1 MAVFCLLSPIKKV
14 VFQLAH
20 NIEHAIVQDNN
31 HNPPHQHATIT
42 THHHS
47 NEVST
52 HHSHRALTFLK
63 LVFNSNDQQPEH
75 FKSDEKYNT
84 DKQLSQ
90 TYYPT
95 LASTTSTDTVHN
107 WWYLE
112 KKYSSQRDLF
122 KQPPQL

>member
-20 NIEHAIVQDNN
+20 NIEHAIAQDND
-31 HNPPHQHATIT
+31 HNPPHQHETIA

-52 HHSHRALTFLK
+52 HHSHRALSFLK
-63 LVFNSNDQQPEH
+63 LVFNSNDQQSEQS
-75 FKSDEKYNT
+75 KSDEKYNT

-90 TYYPT
+90 THYPT
-95 LASTTSTDTVHN
+95 LVSATSTEAVQN

-112 KKYSSQRDLF
+112 KKYTSQRDLF
-122 KQPPQL
+122 IKPPRL

>member
-1 MAVFCLLSPIKKV
+1 MAVFCLLSPVQKV

-20 NIEHAIVQDNN
+20 NIEHAIAQDNH
-31 HNPPHQHATIT
+31 HNPPH
-42 THHHS
+42 HHETPAS
-47 NEVST
+47 NHHENDVAT
-52 HHSHRALTFLK
+52 HHSHRVLTFLK
-63 LVFNSNDQQPEH
+63 LVFNDNDQQPEH

-95 LASTTSTDTVHN
+95 LASTTPIEIVHN

-112 KKYSSQRDLF
+112 KKYTSQRDLVI
-122 KQPPQL
+122 QPPRL

>member
-1 MAVFCLLSPIKKV
+1 MAVFCLLSPLQKV
-14 VFQLAH
+14 VFQLVH
-20 NIEHAIVQDNN
+20 NIEHAIVQDSH
-31 HNPPHQHATIT
+31 HNPPHHHETTT

-47 NEVST
+47 NVVAT

-63 LVFNSNDQQPEH
+63 LVFNNNDQQPDH

-90 TYYPT
+90 TYFPNLT
-95 LASTTSTDTVHN
+95 TTTSIEAVNN

-112 KKYSSQRDLF
+112 KKYNSQRDLF
-122 KQPPQL
+122 IQPPRL